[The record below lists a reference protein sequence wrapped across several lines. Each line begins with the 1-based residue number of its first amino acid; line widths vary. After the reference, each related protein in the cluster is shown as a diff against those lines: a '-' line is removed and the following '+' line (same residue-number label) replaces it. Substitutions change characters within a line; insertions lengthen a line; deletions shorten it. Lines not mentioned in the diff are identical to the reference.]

1 MLFLHLRSKIVQ
13 FREKYQNY
21 LSSAYNVTMKNSKE
35 ENLRRALSHIERH
48 KQAINTSNNSEDNDF
63 HKLLL
68 QFSYEVYERIKANK
82 KPYPNLDS
90 DKVF

>member
-1 MLFLHLRSKIVQ
+1 M
-13 FREKYQNY
+13 
-21 LSSAYNVTMKNSKE
+21 SSVYNI
-35 ENLRRALSHIERH
+35 NLIRALSHIERH

-68 QFSYEVYERIKANK
+68 QFSYDVYERIKANK

>member
-1 MLFLHLRSKIVQ
+1 MRLDYKHINKKLYSNL
-13 FREKYQNY
+13 
-21 LSSAYNVTMKNSKE
+21 
-35 ENLRRALSHIERH
+35 NLRRALSHIERH

-68 QFSYEVYERIKANK
+68 QFSYDVYERIKTNK

>member
-1 MLFLHLRSKIVQ
+1 M
-13 FREKYQNY
+13 
-21 LSSAYNVTMKNSKE
+21 
-35 ENLRRALSHIERH
+35 RRALSHIERH

-68 QFSYEVYERIKANK
+68 QFSYDVYERIKVNK

>member
-1 MLFLHLRSKIVQ
+1 MNKL
-13 FREKYQNY
+13 
-21 LSSAYNVTMKNSKE
+21 KE

-48 KQAINTSNNSEDNDF
+48 KQAINTSNNCEDNDF

-68 QFSYEVYERIKANK
+68 QFSYDVYERIKANK
-82 KPYPNLDS
+82 KPYPNLNS